1 MIREE
6 DISST
11 VLVHSI
17 NIIFFKSLG
26 KCPHSVCTKYI
37 ILKNIS
43 SLENIYIY
51 INVRQFCYKL
61 GWVSESML
69 HFGWMLKIMRRD
81 SVLRSLINSTVGH
94 FPLWP
99 HMSVE
104 YRTWQ

>member
-11 VLVHSI
+11 VLVHFI

-43 SLENIYIY
+43 SLENIYILMYVNFATNWVGCQNQCY
-51 INVRQFCYKL
+51 ILAGCSK
-61 GWVSESML
+61 
-69 HFGWMLKIMRRD
+69 
-81 SVLRSLINSTVGH
+81 
-94 FPLWP
+94 
-99 HMSVE
+99 
-104 YRTWQ
+104 

>member
-1 MIREE
+1 MSAFCMYKVYFIE
-6 DISST
+6 
-11 VLVHSI
+11 
-17 NIIFFKSLG
+17 
-26 KCPHSVCTKYI
+26 KYI
-37 ILKNIS
+37 IIGKN
-43 SLENIYIY
+43 IY

-61 GWVSESML
+61 GRVSESML

-81 SVLRSLINSTVGH
+81 SVLRSLINSNVGH

>member
-1 MIREE
+1 MSAFCMYKVYYIE
-6 DISST
+6 
-11 VLVHSI
+11 
-17 NIIFFKSLG
+17 
-26 KCPHSVCTKYI
+26 KYI
-37 ILKNIS
+37 IIGKN
-43 SLENIYIY
+43 IY

-81 SVLRSLINSTVGH
+81 SVLRSLINSNVGH

>member
-11 VLVHSI
+11 VLVHFI

-43 SLENIYIY
+43 SLENIYILMYVNFATNGVGCQNQCY
-51 INVRQFCYKL
+51 ILAGCSK
-61 GWVSESML
+61 
-69 HFGWMLKIMRRD
+69 
-81 SVLRSLINSTVGH
+81 
-94 FPLWP
+94 
-99 HMSVE
+99 
-104 YRTWQ
+104 